1 MSMRQWENF
10 FKLETR
16 NSGLALVKKDK
27 VSLAYTGDTEVQAFV
42 KSTSV
47 VKIIF
52 KLESIVSTTINVHC
66 NCTQSSKGQFCKHI
80 WATLLV
86 INQKKPDFLDSK
98 YSLEK
103 TTQIVGVKTEI
114 QQLKKENYKLK
125 QADYRKEQYQ
135 KQKEY
140 QKQKAK
146 DFKKSKNQ
154 NLEDNSYPPAI
165 ELALKYFLENGFALR
180 ESPNEESINT
190 AKKKLS
196 RVFHPDLGGSH
207 NEILELNKQAEVLLK
222 FFKG

>member
-1 MSMRQWENF
+1 MSMQQWENF
-10 FKLETR
+10 FKPETR

-52 KLESIVSTTINVHC
+52 KVASMASTTINVHC
-66 NCTQSSKGQFCKHI
+66 NCPQSSRGQFCKHI

-98 YSLEK
+98 KSLEK
-103 TTQIVGVKTEI
+103 TTQIIGVKTEI

-135 KQKEY
+135 KQK
-140 QKQKAK
+140 QRLK

-165 ELALKYFLENGFALR
+165 ESALKYFLENGFALR

-207 NEILELNKQAEVLLK
+207 SEILELNKQAEVLLK
-222 FFKG
+222 FFKD

>member
-1 MSMRQWENF
+1 MSHWENF
-10 FKLETR
+10 FKPETR
-16 NSGLALVKKDK
+16 NSGLALFKKDK

-47 VKIIF
+47 IKVIF
-52 KLESIVSTTINVHC
+52 KVESVASTTIQVHC
-66 NCTQSSKGQFCKHI
+66 NCAQSSKGQFCKHI

-98 YSLEK
+98 YTLEK
-103 TTQIVGVKTEI
+103 TTQIIGIKTEI

-135 KQKEY
+135 KQKDY

-146 DFKKSKNQ
+146 DFKKSRAQ
-154 NLEDNSYPPAI
+154 TTDDNSYPPTI
-165 ELALKYFLENGFALR
+165 ESALKYFLENGFTLR

-207 NEILELNKQAEVLLK
+207 DEILELNKQAEVLLK
-222 FFKG
+222 FFKS

>member
-1 MSMRQWENF
+1 MSMLQWENF
-10 FKLETR
+10 FKPETR

-47 VKIIF
+47 IKVILKVQ
-52 KLESIVSTTINVHC
+52 SIASTAIHAHC
-66 NCTQSSKGQFCKHI
+66 NCPQSSKGQFCKHI

-86 INQKKPDFLDSK
+86 INQKKPDFLDAK

-103 TTQIVGVKTEI
+103 STQIIGVKTEI

-135 KQKEY
+135 KQK
-140 QKQKAK
+140 QRLK
-146 DFKKSKNQ
+146 DHKKSKNR
-154 NLEDNSYPPAI
+154 NFEDNSYPPAI

-180 ESPNEESINT
+180 ESPNEESISA

-207 NEILELNKQAEVLLK
+207 SEILELNKQAQVLLK

>member
-1 MSMRQWENF
+1 MSMHQWENF
-10 FKLETR
+10 FKPETR

-52 KLESIVSTTINVHC
+52 KVESMASTTINVHC
-66 NCTQSSKGQFCKHI
+66 NCPQSSKGQFCKHI

-86 INQKKPDFLDSK
+86 INQKKPDFLESK
-98 YSLEK
+98 KSLEK
-103 TTQIVGVKTEI
+103 TAQIVGVKTEI

-135 KQKEY
+135 KQK
-140 QKQKAK
+140 QRLK
-146 DFKKSKNQ
+146 DIKKSKNL

-165 ELALKYFLENGFALR
+165 ESALKYFLENGFALR

-207 NEILELNKQAEVLLK
+207 SEILELNKQAEVLLK
-222 FFKG
+222 FFKS